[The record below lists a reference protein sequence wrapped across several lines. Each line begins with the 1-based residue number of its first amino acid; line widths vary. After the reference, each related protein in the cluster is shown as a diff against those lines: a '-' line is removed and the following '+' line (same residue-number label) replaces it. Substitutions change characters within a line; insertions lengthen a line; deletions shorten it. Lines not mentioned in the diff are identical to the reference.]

1 MEPRGVRIKRMRKQK
16 RKQIAKAAASS
27 FALSSSIVVGAHFIS
42 PTYAQFNSTDEVNS
56 TIEACFIF
64 PRTIEQDFV
73 IKSEEIFKKIN
84 RDIQQTLSIKS
95 SITEI
100 DVDGKLKNIK
110 PYSNGHTNPS
120 EPASDSNASLKGL
133 TAIRSALESHIGSLQ
148 QNISTAKQDL
158 ASINSLS
165 SQISSLIQQL
175 KDYNTS
181 LETAVTNSQT
191 DTEELTNLL
200 DTINGFKDQAITECA
215 YEETYFEE
223 RISKMEGFSKDAET
237 LITQAKEEQA
247 TSLQKVSSYTEKL
260 NQLTKVENNINDE
273 ISKFESSIEHLNN
286 RISNINAQI
295 QTLEQQKQQE
305 DEQKKKAEKEDAE
318 KKKKENKPPEEQPA
332 ATPQNDTPSE
342 EKTKPASEP
351 EAEQPQEEENNTSDS
366 EGETTQQNESS
377 SENAETNSEE
387 AE

>member
-84 RDIQQTLSIKS
+84 EDIQQALTLKS

-100 DVDGKLKNIK
+100 DVDGNLKKIK

-120 EPASDSNASLKGL
+120 EPASDSNASIKGL
-133 TAIRSALESHIGSLQ
+133 TATRSALESHISSLQ

-165 SQISSLIQQL
+165 SQLSSLIQQL
-175 KDYNTS
+175 EVYNTS
-181 LETAVTNSQT
+181 LKTAVTNSQT
-191 DTEELTNLL
+191 DTKELTILL
-200 DTINGFKDQAITECA
+200 DTINGLKDQAITECA

-223 RISKMEGFSKDAET
+223 RITKMESFSKDAET

-247 TSLQKVSSYTEKL
+247 TSLQKVSSYKEKL
-260 NQLTKVENNINDE
+260 NQLTKVENNIHDE

-295 QTLEQQKQQE
+295 QTLEQQQKE
-305 DEQKKKAEKEDAE
+305 EQKKKAEKEAAE
-318 KKKKENKPPEEQPA
+318 KKKNENKPPEEKPA
-332 ATPQNDTPSE
+332 TTPKNDKPSE

-351 EAEQPQEEENNTSDS
+351 GAEQPQEEENNTSDNA
-366 EGETTQQNESS
+366 GETTHQNGSS

-387 AE
+387 AK